1 MMQKKIFL
9 DLYKRILFIRTV
21 EEQISNQYKNQEM
34 RCPVHLSIG
43 QEAAAVGLCVNLN
56 KKDKMYSSHR
66 CHAHYLAKGGSLN
79 KMMSEIYGK
88 KNGCSSG
95 RGGSMHLFDEDVGL
109 SNSIPIVGSNIPLA
123 VGNALANKLNN
134 LPNITVAMIG
144 DGTVEEGVFHESL
157 NFAIIK
163 ELPVLFFCEN
173 NFYSVMTHLKERQP
187 ENFLNKIGKL
197 YNLRVDQLNEGNRV
211 EEVYSKSKKMVDY
224 IKKYKKPGLIV
235 LNTHR
240 YKEHCGPNEDINF
253 GYRNVNEFNYWKNRD
268 PILYCEKILKKNYK
282 VSKNTLKKLKHETLK
297 KCNNAFT
304 FAKKSK
310 LPKHYMAK
318 EKVYSN

>member
-88 KNGCSSG
+88 KNGCSRG